1 MRTGPSI
8 NLCQHTPQERTLRP
22 AAGQVEPALDSSRAL
37 LLGPFRYRIFDIPAE
52 SEAMNGTRE
61 YLDMIR
67 GLLLGHNTFRFLA
80 ELLGKRYIV
89 LL

>member
-1 MRTGPSI
+1 
-8 NLCQHTPQERTLRP
+8 
-22 AAGQVEPALDSSRAL
+22 
-37 LLGPFRYRIFDIPAE
+37 
-52 SEAMNGTRE
+52 MNGTRE